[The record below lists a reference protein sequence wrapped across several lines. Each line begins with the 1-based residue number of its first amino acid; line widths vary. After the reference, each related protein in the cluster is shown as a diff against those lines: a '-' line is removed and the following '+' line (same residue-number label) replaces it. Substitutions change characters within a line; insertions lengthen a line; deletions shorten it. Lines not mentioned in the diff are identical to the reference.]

1 MFTQR
6 LMLSRIISSSRPLRS
21 PNPTKQTTGLRLFT
35 QNSQLLIISRA
46 TLRPQLPF
54 LHGPCSI
61 RAPTSLARGQ
71 FQYQVSRLLT
81 TERKL
86 YIKDQLW
93 KAAKYTVYGW
103 TMVILLFISM
113 WGLLQERLERH
124 HQSPP
129 MWNFW
134 SQVIYRD
141 AWSEEDIQRNGTGV
155 VNWLLA
161 GNGFRKLLS
170 RLEDPSIDGFDLH
183 PILED
188 EGDIYVPGVGK
199 TGFDISSKPEP
210 WRRGYHATIMGC
222 ARAAE
227 HLEGWVRDTT
237 RNMAFPPEVVIGPS
251 NPRPKPVKVGTA
263 AAPLEENCEPAF
275 EKPETYYMKIL
286 TTRGF
291 TTRQRL
297 DAALA
302 CADYLDF
309 KGLHSS
315 AEEMYDWGLDIAM
328 GALPTGVDGVADT
341 KSGIINA
348 DASYISSNL
357 LLATT
362 SLAMHHARNN
372 NLATALPVF
381 LSVLR
386 ARRKLSST
394 PTPSLSKSEYP
405 AWEND
410 TSVLRNLVSSVAS
423 LLVSPAYPTPPPTGD
438 EILVRTPVEMCEE
451 AALMAYIGE
460 IIFASASL
468 GSAPNTV
475 SGSSKRS
482 LNFSSDNGN
491 KSQNQQSGLSW
502 TRDAVDLAEAILLSG
517 ARDDPDARTKC
528 LECLEVGMGNWSKMV
543 NKLLREEREK
553 ESPTQQNS
561 SSGGN
566 WFWGGSSITVEEGK
580 DVKWQQEA
588 RLVEEKL
595 KSVNRL
601 LREEQR
607 KKEAAGTKSGLFF
620 F

>member
-1 MFTQR
+1 
-6 LMLSRIISSSRPLRS
+6 
-21 PNPTKQTTGLRLFT
+21 
-35 QNSQLLIISRA
+35 
-46 TLRPQLPF
+46 
-54 LHGPCSI
+54 
-61 RAPTSLARGQ
+61 
-71 FQYQVSRLLT
+71 
-81 TERKL
+81 
-86 YIKDQLW
+86 
-93 KAAKYTVYGW
+93 
-103 TMVILLFISM
+103 MVILLFISM

-129 MWNFW
+129 MWSFW

-141 AWSEEDIQRNGTGV
+141 AWSEEDIYRNGTGV

-170 RLEDPSIDGFDLH
+170 RLEDPSIDGSDLH

-188 EGDIYVPGVGK
+188 EGEIYVPRVGK
-199 TGFDISSKPEP
+199 TGFDISFKPEP
-210 WRRGYHATIMGC
+210 WRRGYHAAIMGC
-222 ARAAE
+222 AHAAE

-237 RNMAFPPEVVIGPS
+237 RNMAFTPEVVIGPS

-263 AAPLEENCEPAF
+263 AAPLEENCVPAF

-328 GALPTGVDGVADT
+328 GALPAGVGNVADI

-348 DASYISSNL
+348 DATYVSSNL

-381 LSVLR
+381 LSILR
-386 ARRKLSST
+386 ARRKLPST
-394 PTPSLSKSEYP
+394 PTPSQPKSELP
-405 AWEND
+405 AQEND
-410 TSVLRNLVSSVAS
+410 TSMLRNLISSTVS
-423 LLVSPAYPTPPPTGD
+423 LLASPAYPSPPSTGD
-438 EILVRTPVEMCEE
+438 EIPTRTPIEMCEE
-451 AALMAYIGE
+451 AAVMAYIGE
-460 IIFASASL
+460 ILFASASL
-468 GSAPNTV
+468 GSTPNTLP
-475 SGSSKRS
+475 GSPKRS
-482 LNFSSDNGN
+482 SNLSSDNGN

-502 TRDAVDLAEAILLSG
+502 TRDAVDVAETILLSG

-528 LECLEVGMGNWSKMV
+528 SECLEVGMGNWSKMV
-543 NKLLREEREK
+543 HKLLREEREK
-553 ESPTQQNS
+553 QSTTQQKS
-561 SSGGN
+561 RSGGN
-566 WFWGGSSITVEEGK
+566 WFWRSDSIVGGEEK
-580 DVKWQQEA
+580 EVRWQQES
-588 RLVEEKL
+588 RLVEEKMN
-595 KSVNRL
+595 SVNRL
-601 LREEQR
+601 LGEEQR
-607 KKEAAGTKSGLFF
+607 RKEAAGSKSGLFF